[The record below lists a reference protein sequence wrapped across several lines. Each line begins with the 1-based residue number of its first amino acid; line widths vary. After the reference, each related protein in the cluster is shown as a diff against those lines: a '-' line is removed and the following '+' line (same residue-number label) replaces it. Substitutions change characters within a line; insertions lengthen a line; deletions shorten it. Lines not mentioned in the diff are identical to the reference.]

1 MSVGEAA
8 AACLLAGQAWGVA
21 AATTCD
27 ASAKVAAACYQLF
40 LAPGVDLVLHYS
52 GARLVLR
59 LARVREAATP
69 AWRRLRQ
76 RASNVVKAA
85 LALLSPR
92 LPARLQWA
100 LPAWLPLHA
109 RSSGPPLPT
118 SAATPAA
125 LSTVFAPTAK
135 APGAAAYG
143 QAAAGAGSSLGP
155 QQTADQQ
162 AVRGSTADADAET
175 DAEEGQQPEG
185 EAGAE
190 EQIVDAGYE
199 RLPSAPAL
207 PQLAD
212 VPAGVRCWQTL
223 KHQTSQSLAAGRFQ

>member
-1 MSVGEAA
+1 MQLPRKSTKKGLESTKPAGR
-8 AACLLAGQAWGVA
+8 AGQAWGVA

-118 SAATPAA
+118 SAATQAA
-125 LSTVFAPTAK
+125 LSRFLHRLQRRRAQLPMGRRQLGQ
-135 APGAAAYG
+135 GAA
-143 QAAAGAGSSLGP
+143 
-155 QQTADQQ
+155 
-162 AVRGSTADADAET
+162 
-175 DAEEGQQPEG
+175 
-185 EAGAE
+185 
-190 EQIVDAGYE
+190 
-199 RLPSAPAL
+199 SAPSRL
-207 PQLAD
+207 L
-212 VPAGVRCWQTL
+212 
-223 KHQTSQSLAAGRFQ
+223 TSRQ